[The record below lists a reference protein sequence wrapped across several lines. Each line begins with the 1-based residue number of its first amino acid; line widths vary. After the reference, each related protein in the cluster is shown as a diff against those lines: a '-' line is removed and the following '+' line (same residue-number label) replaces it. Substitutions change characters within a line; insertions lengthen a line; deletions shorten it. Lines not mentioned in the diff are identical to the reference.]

1 MQTICTRK
9 HTNTT
14 KTQKTHTHMHTLTHT
29 HPSVLDPSICGSC
42 AFQKPIANAAKMHVC
57 VCQTV
62 APHGW
67 LKVPQPAR
75 VCRQDARS
83 SMRVCMQK
91 GWRVKQTNT
100 CPNCRSAVAGLHSH
114 GHQPTVAATGHGCH
128 TVMEHCVSQE
138 HMQQKQCL
146 GCMHLSDVTQTHMQ
160 HGLAMIFQASRMST
174 KKTHGESDNAVVEP
188 VHTHTSTHPHPRTH
202 TQRHTHTHTTH
213 THTKAHYKR
222 THIPNAHR
230 QMPHCANMH
239 DTHTYANIYTHKYA
253 HT

>member
-14 KTQKTHTHMHTLTHT
+14 KTQKNTHTHTHAHT
-29 HPSVLDPSICGSC
+29 HAHSPKCVRPVNMRIMCLPETDRKRS
-42 AFQKPIANAAKMHVC
+42 KNAC

-75 VCRQDARS
+75 VCRQDAPS

-114 GHQPTVAATGHGCH
+114 GHQPTVAATGRGCH

-138 HMQQKQCL
+138 HMQQKPCL
-146 GCMHLSDVTQTHMQ
+146 G
-160 HGLAMIFQASRMST
+160 
-174 KKTHGESDNAVVEP
+174 
-188 VHTHTSTHPHPRTH
+188 
-202 TQRHTHTHTTH
+202 
-213 THTKAHYKR
+213 
-222 THIPNAHR
+222 
-230 QMPHCANMH
+230 
-239 DTHTYANIYTHKYA
+239 
-253 HT
+253 